1 MLMNLNRSQ
10 TLRQLLGFMLLG
22 ASSSVMAAGAIE
34 MYKSP
39 YCGCCSAWAQHM
51 ESMGFEVNSHAI
63 NDINAKKQQ
72 LGIPAQ
78 LASCHTAMIDGYR
91 IEGHVPAR
99 EVQRLLDE
107 RPNISGLAVPGMPH
121 GSPGMET
128 GREEAYT
135 VYAFDLKHRTLAP
148 YQRYPSE

>member
-1 MLMNLNRSQ
+1 MPMNCTISKTMRRLL
-10 TLRQLLGFMLLG
+10 TLTLLWTSG
-22 ASSSVMAAGAIE
+22 SVMAAGAIE

-51 ESMGFEVNSHAI
+51 EAMGFEVNSHAVD
-63 NDINAKKQQ
+63 DINAKKQQ
-72 LGIPAQ
+72 LGIPSQ
-78 LASCHTAMIDGYR
+78 LASCHTAMIEGYR

-128 GREEAYT
+128 GRQDAYV
-135 VYAFDLKHRTLAP
+135 VYAFDLKNHTLEP
-148 YQRYPSE
+148 YQRYPSK